1 MTDKEILLNCSQ
13 GDAASFR
20 TLFDRYWDSLYA
32 LSVKFVGENDAKDV
46 VQELMIEVWKKHQ
59 TLHTDKNGSL
69 KGYLFSLLKYRIIDF
84 VNARPNH
91 LFWDDIVPQMTA
103 LIDRQDLFEEA
114 VVRELQQIIDQ
125 TLSELRPSELDVFR
139 LRWEQNLSV
148 DITAH
153 ILGISSQSVMN
164 RLHNALKT
172 IRGNV
177 YAYYE
182 DEMSAKYQLV
192 LLMFFLSNF

>member
-125 TLSELRPSELDVFR
+125 TLSELRPSELDVFTLGTESFCR
-139 LRWEQNLSV
+139 YNCSYIGNLEPICNESV
-148 DITAH
+148 T
-153 ILGISSQSVMN
+153 QCFKNNTWQCVC
-164 RLHNALKT
+164 
-172 IRGNV
+172 
-177 YAYYE
+177 
-182 DEMSAKYQLV
+182 
-192 LLMFFLSNF
+192 LL